1 MAEPYAFSWIE
12 KPHLAAM
19 GRPGSEEE
27 LRWLKKHGLEVVV
40 SLTEEPLHRREVDNA
55 GLLLYHVPVPDMT
68 APTQEELDRCV
79 SAIRKAKELGM
90 GVAVHCG
97 AGAGRT
103 GVVLACYFVHQ
114 GMKASEAIRK
124 IRKLRPGSI
133 ETKDQEEAVREFARR
148 HTAEGELPPVEDT

>member
-1 MAEPYAFSWIE
+1 MA
-12 KPHLAAM
+12 
-19 GRPGSEEE
+19 RPESAEEFAW
-27 LRWLKKHGLEVVV
+27 LRAQGIQVLL
-40 SLTEEPLHRREVDNA
+40 SLTESPPDEREVSDA

-79 SAIRKAKELGM
+79 SAIRRGKETGM

-103 GVVLACYFVHQ
+103 GVVLACYFVEQ
-114 GMKASEAIRK
+114 GDVAETAIQK

-133 ETKDQEEAVREFARR
+133 ETDEQLDAVREFARR
-148 HTAEGELPPVEDT
+148 RGR

>member
-1 MAEPYAFSWIE
+1 MAEPNAFSWIE
-12 KPHLAAM
+12 KPLLAALA
-19 GRPGSEEE
+19 RPDSEDE
-27 LRWLKKHGLEVVV
+27 LRWLKEHGLQVVL
-40 SLTEEPLHRREVDNA
+40 SLTEEPLNRREVDNA

-79 SAIRKAKELGM
+79 SAIQKSMNLGM

-103 GVVLACYFVHQ
+103 GVVLACYFVKQ
-114 GMKASEAIRK
+114 GIKAGDAIRT

-133 ETKDQEEAVREFARR
+133 ETEEQEDAVREFAQR
-148 HTAEGELPPVEDT
+148 HSK

>member
-1 MAEPYAFSWIE
+1 IDEPR
-12 KPHLAAM
+12 LAAM
-19 GRPGSEEE
+19 GRPASERE
-27 LRWLKKHGLEVVV
+27 LRWLKDHGLEILV
-40 SLTEEPLHRREVDNA
+40 SLTEEPPSRREVDNA

-68 APTQEELDRCV
+68 APSQEELDRCV
-79 SAIRKAKELGM
+79 AAVEHAQTLGM

-114 GMKASEAIRK
+114 GARAGEAVRR

-133 ETKDQEEAVREFARR
+133 ETSEQEEAVQEFARR
-148 HTAEGELPPVEDT
+148 HSSKGTSLPDA